1 MTRKL
6 ALSLALLCGI
16 ACAKAQNSEKYLGA
30 DISMLTA
37 YETISEAGHQ
47 VTYKDIDGTQSDV
60 LSLLKK
66 YGMNSMRVRLFV
78 NPTMQ
83 KAVIQDIDYVKKLG
97 KRIKDAGLSFVL
109 DFHYSDTWADPAAQS
124 VPAEWGNLSVDEYTE
139 KLYSYTKEVLE
150 DFVREGVVPDMIQT
164 GNEISYGLMYS
175 SSSGLFVDYLSDK
188 NWDKFAAMLKSAGKA
203 CREVC
208 PSAKIILHIERVP
221 QPLNCAKFA
230 NYMKQY
236 EVDYDIFGL
245 SYYPMYHGNLVYLET
260 ALNKIEEATD
270 KTIMIMETGYNSA
283 YYPTDAKY
291 DCQSIWSATE
301 SGQSLFI
308 EQLVAKLNTHDRVK
322 GLYYWFPE
330 ENESASLGW
339 TDLLDGWTN
348 RGLFNN
354 QTGNAVDAITKFA
367 AFNTTA
373 TAVQN
378 VSSTSEIYE
387 TERYDIQGRKIKNP
401 TKGINIIKMS
411 DNSYK
416 KILVK

>member
-6 ALSLALLCGI
+6 ALSLALLCGM

-139 KLYSYTKEVLE
+139 KLYSYTKAVLE
-150 DFVREGVVPDMIQT
+150 YLVSVGVVPDMIQT

-175 SSSGLFVDYLSDK
+175 NSSGLFVDYLSDK

-245 SYYPMYHGNLVYLET
+245 SYYPMYHGNLAYLET

-270 KTIMIMETGYNSA
+270 KTIMIMETGYNTA

-291 DCQSIWSATE
+291 DCQSIWPATE

-387 TERYDIQGRKIKNP
+387 TECYDIQGRKIKNP

>member
-6 ALSLALLCGI
+6 ALSLALLCGM

-139 KLYSYTKEVLE
+139 KLYSYTKAVLE
-150 DFVREGVVPDMIQT
+150 YLVSVGVVPDMIQT

-175 SSSGLFVDYLSDK
+175 NSSGLFVDYLSDK

-208 PSAKIILHIERVP
+208 PNAKIILHIERVP

-245 SYYPMYHGNLVYLET
+245 SYYPMYHGNLAYLET

-291 DCQSIWSATE
+291 DCQSIWPATE

-378 VSSTSEIYE
+378 VSSASEIYE

>member
-6 ALSLALLCGI
+6 VLSLALLCGM

-97 KRIKDAGLSFVL
+97 KRIKDTGLSFVL

-150 DFVREGVVPDMIQT
+150 DFVNEGVVPDMIQT

-208 PSAKIILHIERVP
+208 PNAKIILHIERVP

-245 SYYPMYHGNLVYLET
+245 SYYPMYHGNLAYLET

-270 KTIMIMETGYNSA
+270 KTIMIMETGYNTA

-291 DCQSIWSATE
+291 DCQSIWPATE

>member
-6 ALSLALLCGI
+6 ALSLALLCGM

-37 YETISEAGHQ
+37 YETIFEAGHQ
-47 VTYKDIDGTQSDV
+47 VTYKDIDGTQSDA

-139 KLYSYTKEVLE
+139 KLYSYTKAVLE
-150 DFVREGVVPDMIQT
+150 YLVSVGVVPDMIQT

-245 SYYPMYHGNLVYLET
+245 SYYPMYHGNLAYLET

-291 DCQSIWSATE
+291 DCQSIWPATE

-308 EQLVAKLNTHDRVK
+308 EQLVAKLNTHERVK

-330 ENESASLGW
+330 ENESATLGW
-339 TDLLDGWTN
+339 TNLLDGWTN

-354 QTGNAVDAITKFA
+354 KTGNAVDAITKFA

-378 VSSTSEIYE
+378 VSSASEIYE

>member
-6 ALSLALLCGI
+6 ALSLALLCGM

-150 DFVREGVVPDMIQT
+150 DFVNEGVVPDMIQT

-245 SYYPMYHGNLVYLET
+245 SYYPMYHGNLAYLET

-270 KTIMIMETGYNSA
+270 KTIMIMETGYNTA

-291 DCQSIWSATE
+291 DCQSIWPATE

-354 QTGNAVDAITKFA
+354 KTGNAVDAITKFA
-367 AFNTTA
+367 AFNTTT

>member
-6 ALSLALLCGI
+6 ALSLALLCGM

-150 DFVREGVVPDMIQT
+150 DFVNEGVVPDMIQT

-208 PSAKIILHIERVP
+208 PNAKIILHIERVP

-245 SYYPMYHGNLVYLET
+245 SYYPMYHGNLAYLET

-270 KTIMIMETGYNSA
+270 KTIMIMETGYNTA

-291 DCQSIWSATE
+291 DCQSIWPATE

-387 TERYDIQGRKIKNP
+387 TERYDILGRKIENP
-401 TKGINIIKMS
+401 TKGINIIKIS

>member
-6 ALSLALLCGI
+6 ALSLALLCGM

-60 LSLLKK
+60 LSLLRK

-124 VPAEWGNLSVDEYTE
+124 VPAEWGSLSVDEYTE

-150 DFVREGVVPDMIQT
+150 DFVNEGVVPDMIQT

-245 SYYPMYHGNLVYLET
+245 SYYPMYHGNLAYLET

-270 KTIMIMETGYNSA
+270 KTIMIMETGYNTA

-354 QTGNAVDAITKFA
+354 KTGNAVDAITKFA

>member
-6 ALSLALLCGI
+6 ALSLALLCGM

-139 KLYSYTKEVLE
+139 KLYSYTKAVLE
-150 DFVREGVVPDMIQT
+150 YLVSVGVVPDMIQT

-245 SYYPMYHGNLVYLET
+245 SYYPMYHGNLAYLET

-270 KTIMIMETGYNSA
+270 KTIMIMETGYNTA

-291 DCQSIWSATE
+291 DCQSIWPATE

-367 AFNTTA
+367 VFNTTA
-373 TAVQN
+373 TTVQN
-378 VSSTSEIYE
+378 VSSASEIYE

>member
-6 ALSLALLCGI
+6 ALSLALLCGM

-139 KLYSYTKEVLE
+139 KLYSYTKAVLE
-150 DFVREGVVPDMIQT
+150 YLVSVGVVPDMIQT

-245 SYYPMYHGNLVYLET
+245 SYYPMYHGNLAYLET

-270 KTIMIMETGYNSA
+270 KTIMIMETGYNTA

-291 DCQSIWSATE
+291 DCQSIWPATE

-354 QTGNAVDAITKFA
+354 KTGNAVDAITKFA

-378 VSSTSEIYE
+378 VSSASEIYV
-387 TERYDIQGRKIKNP
+387 TERYDILGRKIKNP

>member
-6 ALSLALLCGI
+6 ALSLALLCGM

-60 LSLLKK
+60 LSLLRK

-150 DFVREGVVPDMIQT
+150 DFVNEGVVPDMIQT

-208 PSAKIILHIERVP
+208 PNAKIILHIERVP

-245 SYYPMYHGNLVYLET
+245 SYYPMYHGNLAYLET

-270 KTIMIMETGYNSA
+270 KTIMIMETGYNTA

-291 DCQSIWSATE
+291 DCQSIWPATE

-308 EQLVAKLNTHDRVK
+308 EQLVAKLNTHERVK

-378 VSSTSEIYE
+378 VSSASEIYE
-387 TERYDIQGRKIKNP
+387 MERYDILGRKIENP

-416 KILVK
+416 KILVE

>member
-6 ALSLALLCGI
+6 ALSLALLCGM

-245 SYYPMYHGNLVYLET
+245 SYYPMYHGNLAYLET

-291 DCQSIWSATE
+291 DCQSIWPATE

-308 EQLVAKLNTHDRVK
+308 EQLVVKLNTHDRVK

>member
-6 ALSLALLCGI
+6 ALSLALLCGM

-208 PSAKIILHIERVP
+208 PNAKIILHIERVP

-245 SYYPMYHGNLVYLET
+245 SYYPMYHGNLAYLET

-270 KTIMIMETGYNSA
+270 KTIMIMETGYNTA
-283 YYPTDAKY
+283 YYPSDAKY
-291 DCQSIWSATE
+291 DCQSIWPATE

>member
-6 ALSLALLCGI
+6 ALSLALLCGM

-245 SYYPMYHGNLVYLET
+245 SYYPMYHGNLAYLET

-270 KTIMIMETGYNSA
+270 KTIMIMETGYNTA

-291 DCQSIWSATE
+291 DCQSIWPATE

-367 AFNTTA
+367 AFNTTT

-378 VSSTSEIYE
+378 VSSASEIYE

>member
-6 ALSLALLCGI
+6 ALSLALLCGM

-47 VTYKDIDGTQSDV
+47 VTYKDVDGTQSDV

-245 SYYPMYHGNLVYLET
+245 SYYPMYHGNLAYLET

-270 KTIMIMETGYNSA
+270 KTIMIMETGYNTA

-291 DCQSIWSATE
+291 DCQSIWPATE

-354 QTGNAVDAITKFA
+354 KTGNAVDAITKFA

-387 TERYDIQGRKIKNP
+387 TERYDIQGRKIKKT

>member
-6 ALSLALLCGI
+6 ALSLALLCGM

-150 DFVREGVVPDMIQT
+150 DFVNEGVVPDMIQT

-208 PSAKIILHIERVP
+208 PNAKIILHIERVP

-245 SYYPMYHGNLVYLET
+245 SYYPMYHGNLAYLET

-291 DCQSIWSATE
+291 DCQSIWPATE

-387 TERYDIQGRKIKNP
+387 TERYDILGRKIENP

>member
-6 ALSLALLCGI
+6 ALSLALLCGM

-124 VPAEWGNLSVDEYTE
+124 VPAEWGSLSVDEYTE

-150 DFVREGVVPDMIQT
+150 DFVNEGVVPDMIQT

-208 PSAKIILHIERVP
+208 PNAKIILHIERVP

-245 SYYPMYHGNLVYLET
+245 SYYPMYHGNLAYLET

-291 DCQSIWSATE
+291 DCQSIWPATE

-378 VSSTSEIYE
+378 VSSASEIYE

>member
-245 SYYPMYHGNLVYLET
+245 SYYPMYHGNLAYLET

-270 KTIMIMETGYNSA
+270 KTIMIMETGYNTA

-291 DCQSIWSATE
+291 DCQSIWPATE

-354 QTGNAVDAITKFA
+354 KTGNAVDAITKFA

-387 TERYDIQGRKIKNP
+387 TERYDILGRKIENP
-401 TKGINIIKMS
+401 TNGINIIKMS

>member
-6 ALSLALLCGI
+6 ALSLALLCGM

-47 VTYKDIDGTQSDV
+47 VTYKDVDGTQSDV

-150 DFVREGVVPDMIQT
+150 DFVNEGVVPDMIQT

-245 SYYPMYHGNLVYLET
+245 SYYPMYHGNLAYLET

-270 KTIMIMETGYNSA
+270 KTIMIMETGYNTA

-291 DCQSIWSATE
+291 DCQSIWPATE

-367 AFNTTA
+367 AFNTTT

-378 VSSTSEIYE
+378 VSSASEIYE

>member
-6 ALSLALLCGI
+6 ALSLALLCGM

-124 VPAEWGNLSVDEYTE
+124 VPAEWGSLSVDEYTE

-150 DFVREGVVPDMIQT
+150 DFVNEGVVPDMIQT

-208 PSAKIILHIERVP
+208 PNAKIILHIERVP

-291 DCQSIWSATE
+291 DCQSIWPATE

-367 AFNTTA
+367 AFNTTT

-378 VSSTSEIYE
+378 VSSASEIYE

>member
-6 ALSLALLCGI
+6 ALSLALLCGM

-60 LSLLKK
+60 LSLLRK

-109 DFHYSDTWADPAAQS
+109 DFHYSDMWADPAAQS

-245 SYYPMYHGNLVYLET
+245 SYYPMYHGNLAYLET

-270 KTIMIMETGYNSA
+270 KTIMIMETGYN
-283 YYPTDAKY
+283 T
-291 DCQSIWSATE
+291 
-301 SGQSLFI
+301 
-308 EQLVAKLNTHDRVK
+308 
-322 GLYYWFPE
+322 
-330 ENESASLGW
+330 
-339 TDLLDGWTN
+339 
-348 RGLFNN
+348 
-354 QTGNAVDAITKFA
+354 
-367 AFNTTA
+367 
-373 TAVQN
+373 
-378 VSSTSEIYE
+378 
-387 TERYDIQGRKIKNP
+387 
-401 TKGINIIKMS
+401 
-411 DNSYK
+411 
-416 KILVK
+416 

>member
-6 ALSLALLCGI
+6 ALSLALLCGM

-245 SYYPMYHGNLVYLET
+245 SYYPMYHGNLAYLET

-270 KTIMIMETGYNSA
+270 KTIMIMETGYITA

-291 DCQSIWSATE
+291 DCQSIWLATE

-308 EQLVAKLNTHDRVK
+308 EQLVAKLNTHERVK

-367 AFNTTA
+367 AFNTTT

-378 VSSTSEIYE
+378 VSSASEIYE
-387 TERYDIQGRKIKNP
+387 TERYDIKGRKIKNP

>member
-6 ALSLALLCGI
+6 ALSLALLCGM

-47 VTYKDIDGTQSDV
+47 VTYKDVDGTQSDV

-150 DFVREGVVPDMIQT
+150 DFVNEGVVPDMIQT

-208 PSAKIILHIERVP
+208 PNAKIILHIERVP

-245 SYYPMYHGNLVYLET
+245 SYYPMYHGNLAYLET

-270 KTIMIMETGYNSA
+270 KTIMIMETGYNTA

-291 DCQSIWSATE
+291 DCQSIWPATE

>member
-6 ALSLALLCGI
+6 ALSLALLCGM

-150 DFVREGVVPDMIQT
+150 DFVNEGVVPDMVQT

-245 SYYPMYHGNLVYLET
+245 SYYPMYHGNLAYLET

-270 KTIMIMETGYNSA
+270 KTIMIMETGYNTA

-291 DCQSIWSATE
+291 DCQSIWPATE

-387 TERYDIQGRKIKNP
+387 TERYDILGRKIKNP

>member
-6 ALSLALLCGI
+6 ALSLALLCGM

-124 VPAEWGNLSVDEYTE
+124 VPAEWGSLSVDEYTE

-208 PSAKIILHIERVP
+208 PNAKIILHIERVP

-245 SYYPMYHGNLVYLET
+245 SYYPMYHGNLAYLET

-291 DCQSIWSATE
+291 DCQSIWPATE

>member
-6 ALSLALLCGI
+6 ALSLALLCGM

-60 LSLLKK
+60 LSLLRK

-245 SYYPMYHGNLVYLET
+245 SYYPMYHGNLAYLET

-291 DCQSIWSATE
+291 DCQSIWPATE

-308 EQLVAKLNTHDRVK
+308 EQLVAKLNTHERVK

-330 ENESASLGW
+330 ENESATLGW

-367 AFNTTA
+367 AFNTAA
-373 TAVQN
+373 TSVQN

>member
-6 ALSLALLCGI
+6 ALSLALLCGM

-47 VTYKDIDGTQSDV
+47 VTYKDVDGTQSDV

-150 DFVREGVVPDMIQT
+150 DFVNEGVVPDMIQT

-208 PSAKIILHIERVP
+208 PNAKIILHIERVP

-245 SYYPMYHGNLVYLET
+245 SYYPMYHGNLAYLET

-270 KTIMIMETGYNSA
+270 KTIMIMETGYNTA

-291 DCQSIWSATE
+291 DCQSIWPATE

-378 VSSTSEIYE
+378 VSSASEIYE

>member
-1 MTRKL
+1 
-6 ALSLALLCGI
+6 
-16 ACAKAQNSEKYLGA
+16 
-30 DISMLTA
+30 
-37 YETISEAGHQ
+37 
-47 VTYKDIDGTQSDV
+47 
-60 LSLLKK
+60 
-66 YGMNSMRVRLFV
+66 
-78 NPTMQ
+78 
-83 KAVIQDIDYVKKLG
+83 
-97 KRIKDAGLSFVL
+97 
-109 DFHYSDTWADPAAQS
+109 
-124 VPAEWGNLSVDEYTE
+124 
-139 KLYSYTKEVLE
+139 
-150 DFVREGVVPDMIQT
+150 
-164 GNEISYGLMYS
+164 
-175 SSSGLFVDYLSDK
+175 
-188 NWDKFAAMLKSAGKA
+188 
-203 CREVC
+203 
-208 PSAKIILHIERVP
+208 
-221 QPLNCAKFA
+221 
-230 NYMKQY
+230 MKQY

-245 SYYPMYHGNLVYLET
+245 SYYPMYHGNLAYLET

-270 KTIMIMETGYNSA
+270 KTIMIMETGYNTA
-283 YYPTDAKY
+283 YYPSDAKY
-291 DCQSIWSATE
+291 DCQSIWPATE

-354 QTGNAVDAITKFA
+354 KTGNAVDAITKFA

-378 VSSTSEIYE
+378 VSSGSEIYE

>member
-1 MTRKL
+1 M
-6 ALSLALLCGI
+6 

-83 KAVIQDIDYVKKLG
+83 KAVFQDIDYVKKLG

-124 VPAEWGNLSVDEYTE
+124 VPAEWGSLSVDEYTE

-150 DFVREGVVPDMIQT
+150 DFVNEGVVPDMIQT

-208 PSAKIILHIERVP
+208 PNAKIILHIERVP

-245 SYYPMYHGNLVYLET
+245 SYYPMYHGNLAYLET

-291 DCQSIWSATE
+291 DCQSIWPATE

-354 QTGNAVDAITKFA
+354 KTGNAVDAITKFA

>member
-1 MTRKL
+1 M
-6 ALSLALLCGI
+6 

-47 VTYKDIDGTQSDV
+47 VTYKDVDGTQSDV
-60 LSLLKK
+60 LSLLRK

-139 KLYSYTKEVLE
+139 KLYSYTKAVLE
-150 DFVREGVVPDMIQT
+150 YLVSVGVVPDMIQT

-175 SSSGLFVDYLSDK
+175 SSSGLFVDYTSDK

-208 PSAKIILHIERVP
+208 PNAKIILHIERVP

-245 SYYPMYHGNLVYLET
+245 SYYPMYHGNLAYLET

-270 KTIMIMETGYNSA
+270 KTIMIMETGYNTA

-291 DCQSIWSATE
+291 DCQSIWPATE

-354 QTGNAVDAITKFA
+354 KTGNAVDAITKFA

-387 TERYDIQGRKIKNP
+387 TERYDILGRKIKNP

>member
-6 ALSLALLCGI
+6 ALSLALLCGM

-47 VTYKDIDGTQSDV
+47 VTYKDIDGTQSDA

-150 DFVREGVVPDMIQT
+150 DFVNEGVVPDMIQT

-208 PSAKIILHIERVP
+208 PNAKIILHIERVP

-245 SYYPMYHGNLVYLET
+245 SYYPMYHGNLAYLET

-270 KTIMIMETGYNSA
+270 KTIMIMETGYNTA
-283 YYPTDAKY
+283 YYPSDAKY
-291 DCQSIWSATE
+291 DCQSIWPATE

>member
-6 ALSLALLCGI
+6 ALSLALLCGM

-150 DFVREGVVPDMIQT
+150 DFVNEGVVPDMIQT

-208 PSAKIILHIERVP
+208 PTAKIILHIERVP

-245 SYYPMYHGNLVYLET
+245 SYYPMYHGNLAYLET

-291 DCQSIWSATE
+291 DCQSIWPATE

-354 QTGNAVDAITKFA
+354 KTGNAVDAITKFA

-387 TERYDIQGRKIKNP
+387 TERYDILGRKIENP

>member
-6 ALSLALLCGI
+6 ALSLALLCGM

-150 DFVREGVVPDMIQT
+150 DFVNEGVVPDMIQT

-245 SYYPMYHGNLVYLET
+245 SYYPMYHGNLAYLET

-270 KTIMIMETGYNSA
+270 KTIMIMETGYNTA

-291 DCQSIWSATE
+291 DCQSIWPATE

-378 VSSTSEIYE
+378 VSSASEIYE

>member
-1 MTRKL
+1 
-6 ALSLALLCGI
+6 
-16 ACAKAQNSEKYLGA
+16 
-30 DISMLTA
+30 
-37 YETISEAGHQ
+37 
-47 VTYKDIDGTQSDV
+47 
-60 LSLLKK
+60 
-66 YGMNSMRVRLFV
+66 
-78 NPTMQ
+78 
-83 KAVIQDIDYVKKLG
+83 
-97 KRIKDAGLSFVL
+97 
-109 DFHYSDTWADPAAQS
+109 
-124 VPAEWGNLSVDEYTE
+124 
-139 KLYSYTKEVLE
+139 
-150 DFVREGVVPDMIQT
+150 MIQT

-245 SYYPMYHGNLVYLET
+245 SYYPMYHGNLAYLET

-387 TERYDIQGRKIKNP
+387 TERYDIQGRKIKKT

>member
-6 ALSLALLCGI
+6 ALSLALLCGM

-47 VTYKDIDGTQSDV
+47 VTYKDVDGTQSDV
-60 LSLLKK
+60 LSLLRK

-245 SYYPMYHGNLVYLET
+245 SYYPMYHGNLAYLET

-270 KTIMIMETGYNSA
+270 KTIMIMETGYNTA

-291 DCQSIWSATE
+291 DCQSIWPATE

-308 EQLVAKLNTHDRVK
+308 EQLVAKLNTHERVK

>member
-6 ALSLALLCGI
+6 ALSLALLCGM

-47 VTYKDIDGTQSDV
+47 VTYKDVDGTQSDV

-245 SYYPMYHGNLVYLET
+245 SYYPMYHGNLAYLET

-270 KTIMIMETGYNSA
+270 KTIMIMETGYNTA

-291 DCQSIWSATE
+291 DCQSIWPATE
-301 SGQSLFI
+301 NGQSLFI

-367 AFNTTA
+367 AFNTTT

-378 VSSTSEIYE
+378 VSSASEIYE

>member
-6 ALSLALLCGI
+6 ALSLALLCGM

-208 PSAKIILHIERVP
+208 PNAKIILHIERVP

-245 SYYPMYHGNLVYLET
+245 SYYPMYHGNLAYLET

-270 KTIMIMETGYNSA
+270 KTIMIMETGYNTA

-291 DCQSIWSATE
+291 DCQSIWPATE

>member
-6 ALSLALLCGI
+6 ALSLALLCGM

-245 SYYPMYHGNLVYLET
+245 SYYPMYHGNLAYLET

-270 KTIMIMETGYNSA
+270 KTIMIMETGYNTA

-291 DCQSIWSATE
+291 DCQSIWPATE

-308 EQLVAKLNTHDRVK
+308 EQLVAKLNTHERVK

-387 TERYDIQGRKIKNP
+387 TERYDILGRKIENP

>member
-6 ALSLALLCGI
+6 ALSLALLCGM

-60 LSLLKK
+60 LSLLRK

-175 SSSGLFVDYLSDK
+175 NSSGLFVDYLSDK

-208 PSAKIILHIERVP
+208 PNAKIILHIERVP

-245 SYYPMYHGNLVYLET
+245 SYYPMYHGNLAYLET

-270 KTIMIMETGYNSA
+270 KTIMIMETGYNTA

-291 DCQSIWSATE
+291 DCQSIWPATE

>member
-6 ALSLALLCGI
+6 ALSLALLCGM

-47 VTYKDIDGTQSDV
+47 VTYKDVDGTQSDV

-208 PSAKIILHIERVP
+208 PNAKIILHIERVP

-245 SYYPMYHGNLVYLET
+245 SYYPMYHGNLAYLET

-270 KTIMIMETGYNSA
+270 KTIMIMETGYNTA

-291 DCQSIWSATE
+291 DCQSIWPATE

-308 EQLVAKLNTHDRVK
+308 EQLVAKLNTHYRVK

-354 QTGNAVDAITKFA
+354 KTGNAVDAINKFA